1 MTRSGKQHAP
11 VASKDPLA
19 RLAERQRW
27 ISPGAEESLQNS
39 VSQALQRVGGDSLR
53 HALHGGWLHEPLHAI
68 LTDVPIGSWTAT
80 IAFDS
85 IAALSSSS
93 KLDSAADAAVVVGL
107 VGAAGAAITGLNDWS
122 EIREPAARKIGLIHA
137 LLNVAATG
145 LFVSSCIARTR
156 RARTSGRALA
166 AIAYLFVSAS
176 AHLGGN
182 LVYEHGIGVA
192 PRPGDVEV
200 TQDLQS

>member
-1 MTRSGKQHAP
+1 MTRSVKPEA
-11 VASKDPLA
+11 ATISKDPVA
-19 RLAERQRW
+19 RLAERQHW
-27 ISPGAEESLQNS
+27 ISPIVEEALQNS
-39 VSQALQRVGGDSLR
+39 VSQAIQCMGGNSLR
-53 HALHGGWLHEPLHAI
+53 YALHADWLHEPLHAI
-68 LTDVPIGSWTAT
+68 LTDVPVGSWTAT

-107 VGAAGAAITGLNDWS
+107 IGAAGAAVTGLNDWS

-137 LLNVAATG
+137 VLNVAAVG
-145 LFVSSCIARTR
+145 LFASSCIARSR

-166 AIAYLFVSAS
+166 AIGYLVVSAS

-192 PRPGDVEV
+192 PRAGDSNV
-200 TQDLQS
+200 TRDLQS